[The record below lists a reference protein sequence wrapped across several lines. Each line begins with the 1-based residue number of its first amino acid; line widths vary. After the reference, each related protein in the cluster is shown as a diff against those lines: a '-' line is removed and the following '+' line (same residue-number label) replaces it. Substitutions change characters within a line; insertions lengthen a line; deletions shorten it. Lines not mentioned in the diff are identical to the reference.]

1 MLIQWQGRLIE
12 GNYARCHSPWRTIN
26 SETPKKSVKNLS
38 IGKNQISIPRVI
50 SICPSYRRHHRLVLA
65 WPPRNR
71 KRNTASEKKDGGQS
85 VGGRKKG
92 NKGRRSNNGPE
103 HCKKVGQPQIAW
115 REREEEKIGKNELSR
130 RSAFSGKKSSYVVG
144 DGVGGGRG
152 EGKKQGTMWH
162 RSFSRWR
169 QKHPNSSLS
178 FLPKSR
184 KSFLFLSLR
193 RKVGENKKHQNIQ
206 RVNEISVLFPLLK
219 LQLL

>member
-1 MLIQWQGRLIE
+1 M
-12 GNYARCHSPWRTIN
+12 
-26 SETPKKSVKNLS
+26 
-38 IGKNQISIPRVI
+38 I

-115 REREEEKIGKNELSR
+115 RERKEGKIGKNELSR

-144 DGVGGGRG
+144 DGVGGRG
-152 EGKKQGTMWH
+152 GGEEREKSREVCGIVVFLDGARNILILLC
-162 RSFSRWR
+162 RSF
-169 QKHPNSSLS
+169 Q
-178 FLPKSR
+178 KSR
-184 KSFLFLSLR
+184 KSSLFLSLR
-193 RKVGENKKHQNIQ
+193 RKVGENKNH
-206 RVNEISVLFPLLK
+206 
-219 LQLL
+219 

>member
-1 MLIQWQGRLIE
+1 M
-12 GNYARCHSPWRTIN
+12 
-26 SETPKKSVKNLS
+26 
-38 IGKNQISIPRVI
+38 I

-85 VGGRKKG
+85 VGGWKKG

-115 REREEEKIGKNELSR
+115 RERKEGKIGKNELS

-144 DGVGGGRG
+144 DGGGGGR
-152 EGKKQGTMWH
+152 GKKQGTGWH

-184 KSFLFLSLR
+184 KSLEYSAS
-193 RKVGENKKHQNIQ
+193 EQNFCF
-206 RVNEISVLFPLLK
+206 VPTS
-219 LQLL
+219 